1 VIQETSGQEYELI
14 AGLLCSQWFCQI
26 YMLDTGKSNTEKKK
40 IFSNLLHKT
49 PLQQKK
55 FDQRSAKKKPETRPQ
70 F

>member
-1 VIQETSGQEYELI
+1 
-14 AGLLCSQWFCQI
+14 
-26 YMLDTGKSNTEKKK
+26 MLDTGKSNTEKKK

-49 PLQQKK
+49 QLQQKK